1 MNDTYAIVNKP
12 KHPHRPSA
20 NPANSDAA
28 PPRLNTGSSTLPAS
42 HYYDNDP
49 APVYSTVRPRAR
61 PNSAPHPPPTIYTT
75 TVPAKSSSGD
85 GPLSPGS
92 TGKYQ
97 LVSAE
102 CSSADNA
109 YEEFSTP
116 ASAVSDACS
125 HDGIGFSSRVEKPK
139 GPRDPPA
146 DWS

>member
-28 PPRLNTGSSTLPAS
+28 PPRLNTGS
-42 HYYDNDP
+42 
-49 APVYSTVRPRAR
+49 STVRPRAR